1 MMKKLMVLSVVLA
14 AAGLA
19 SAALVNVSLV
29 PEGNTVGIH
38 SDSEWSWAA
47 FIIWDPDLKVV
58 EWAFTPK
65 GDRNASGVMD
75 FDIVERAEFGGGG
88 EGLVRALQV
97 NATSTDVANMLEPGI
112 QWIVT
117 FDLAPGQYFSKE
129 DMGLGLGR
137 VDLYTD
143 DQTTLLD
150 TVYVVPEPMTMGLL
164 GLGALFLRRRK

>member
-1 MMKKLMVLSVVLA
+1 MMKKLMVLSVVLT
-14 AAGLA
+14 AAGLV

-38 SDSEWSWAA
+38 SDSDQPWAA
-47 FIIWDPDLKVV
+47 IIAWDADLEVI

-65 GDRNASGVMD
+65 GDKNLSDLMD
-75 FDIVERAEFGGGG
+75 FANQNRADFGWGDGQ
-88 EGLVRALQV
+88 VRVLQV
-97 NATSTDVANMLEPGI
+97 APASSDTADMLVPGI
-112 QWIVT
+112 QWQVK
-117 FDLAPGQYFSKE
+117 FNLAPGQYFSKE

-137 VDLYTD
+137 VDLISEDFSTF
-143 DQTTLLD
+143 LD

>member
-1 MMKKLMVLSVVLA
+1 MMKKLMVLSLVLA

-29 PEGNTVGIH
+29 PEGNTVGINA
-38 SDSEWSWAA
+38 DSEWPWAA
-47 FIIWDPDLKVV
+47 LISWDVDLKVID
-58 EWAFTPK
+58 WAFTPK
-65 GDRNASGVMD
+65 GDRNLSEVMD
-75 FDIVERAEFGGGG
+75 FDNQNRADLGWGDGQ
-88 EGLVRALQV
+88 VRVLQV
-97 NATSTDVANMLEPGI
+97 SGASSDVLNMLEPGI

>member
-38 SDSEWSWAA
+38 SDSDLAWPAI
-47 FIIWDPDLKVV
+47 IIWDADLEVI

-65 GDRNASGVMD
+65 GDRNLSKTKDAGTW
-75 FDIVERAEFGGGG
+75 ERAEFGWG
-88 EGLVRALQV
+88 EGLIRMLQV
-97 NATSTDVANMLEPGI
+97 NAGSSDPANKPEPGI
-112 QWIVT
+112 QWQVK
-117 FDLAPGQYFSKE
+117 FDLAPGLYFSKE
-129 DMGLGLGR
+129 DMGLGLCR
-137 VDLYTD
+137 VDLISEDFSTF
-143 DQTTLLD
+143 LD

>member
-19 SAALVNVSLV
+19 SAALVNVSLA

-38 SDSEWSWAA
+38 ADSDQPWAA
-47 FIIWDPDLKVV
+47 VIFWDADLEVID
-58 EWAFTPK
+58 WAFTPK
-65 GDRNASGVMD
+65 GDRNLSGVMD
-75 FDIVERAEFGGGG
+75 FGNQNRADYGWGDGQ
-88 EGLVRALQV
+88 VRVLQV
-97 NATSTDVANMLEPGI
+97 NATSTDVANMLEPGV
-112 QWIVT
+112 QWIVK

-137 VDLYTD
+137 VDLISEDFSTF
-143 DQTTLLD
+143 LG

>member
-38 SDSEWSWAA
+38 SDSDLAWPAI
-47 FIIWDPDLKVV
+47 IIWDADLKVID
-58 EWAFTPK
+58 WAFTPK
-65 GDRNASGVMD
+65 GERNLSKTEDAGNQNRAD
-75 FDIVERAEFGGGG
+75 FGWGDGQARVLMLTAGSSDK
-88 EGLVRALQV
+88 
-97 NATSTDVANMLEPGI
+97 TNMLEPGI
-112 QWIVT
+112 QWQVK
-117 FDLAPGQYFSKE
+117 FDLAPGLYFSKE

-137 VDLYTD
+137 VDLISEDFSTF
-143 DQTTLLD
+143 LD